1 LRIPGRDG
9 RVVLLDGAM
18 GTALISLGLP
28 GNALPERWVVE
39 RPWEVARV
47 HAGHV
52 GAGARVLLSCTF
64 NLARVDGDAL
74 EVPLEEVARRA
85 VSIARSARPGAV
97 AGCLGAT
104 GLSRPDGGGPPDGEL
119 RERYERAFRALA
131 SAGADLLW
139 TETHLTL
146 REARAAVAAGRR
158 TGLPVVATAFLAP
171 GPDGPAAIDGT
182 PGVPFLEALWRDG
195 AAAVGVN
202 CVDPGDGLAAF
213 VARLAARVP
222 IPLVVKASAG
232 LPEAPWTPS
241 RHAVGLA
248 RAIRAGAS
256 LAGGCCG
263 AGADHLRALALV
275 LPRSRTNA
283 PQALG

>member
-1 LRIPGRDG
+1 
-9 RVVLLDGAM
+9 M
-18 GTALISLGLP
+18 GTALMARGLP
-28 GNALPERWVVE
+28 GLALPERWVVE

-52 GAGARVLLSCTF
+52 AAGARVLLSCTF

-74 EVPLEEVARRA
+74 EVPVEEVAGRA
-85 VSIARSARPGAV
+85 VSIARSARPWAV

-104 GLSRPDGGGPPDGEL
+104 GLSHPDGGGPPDGEL
-119 RERYERAFRALA
+119 QERYERAFRALA

-139 TETHLTL
+139 TETQLTL

-171 GPDGPAAIDGT
+171 GPDGLAAADGT

-202 CVDPGDGLAAF
+202 CVEPDDGLAAF

-222 IPLVVKASAG
+222 IPLAVKASAG
-232 LPEAPWTPS
+232 LPDAPWSPG

-248 RAIRAGAS
+248 CAVRAGAGM
-256 LAGGCCG
+256 AGGCCG
-263 AGADHLRALALV
+263 AGPDHLRALAQA
-275 LPRSRTNA
+275 LPGSRTAA